1 MSGGMYQLDGGRVGG
16 GGGIIK
22 STKSAALSS
31 TGPSTGTPAVS
42 TNVAKLYSSNG
53 SAQHAAA
60 AKHAAVVAHLTG
72 MSIIRKTFTV
82 AAHTCIDGK
91 YFWAGDLYNIFSL
104 IAQQAAIKVQRT
116 KAASGSSTPRNGGQT
131 GNGATPR
138 GMVPRHQGGPYPRPQ
153 SAMLPHTEKMA
164 PTTIIGAASGTT
176 TVSTVAS
183 GSQQISD
190 ATSGQLVPLQ
200 GNSRNPFICIICN
213 NSFQNPCLLAC
224 YHTFCAACLRGRIAK
239 DGKLV
244 CPLCG

>member
-1 MSGGMYQLDGGRVGG
+1 MQY
-16 GGGIIK
+16 
-22 STKSAALSS
+22 
-31 TGPSTGTPAVS
+31 
-42 TNVAKLYSSNG
+42 
-53 SAQHAAA
+53 
-60 AKHAAVVAHLTG
+60 
-72 MSIIRKTFTV
+72 
-82 AAHTCIDGK
+82 GK
-91 YFWAGDLYNIFSL
+91 YFWAGNLYNIFSL
-104 IAQQAAIKVQRT
+104 LAQQAAIKVQRVT

-131 GNGATPR
+131 GNGATSR
-138 GMVPRHQGGPYPRPQ
+138 GLSAMVPRHQGGPYPRPQ

-164 PTTIIGAASGTT
+164 PTSITGAASGTT

-183 GSQQISD
+183 GSQPISD

>member
-1 MSGGMYQLDGGRVGG
+1 M
-16 GGGIIK
+16 II
-22 STKSAALSS
+22 
-31 TGPSTGTPAVS
+31 
-42 TNVAKLYSSNG
+42 N
-53 SAQHAAA
+53 
-60 AKHAAVVAHLTG
+60 
-72 MSIIRKTFTV
+72 
-82 AAHTCIDGK
+82 CK

-104 IAQQAAIKVQRT
+104 LAQQAAIKVQRVT

-131 GNGATPR
+131 GNGATSR

-164 PTTIIGAASGTT
+164 PTSITGAASGTT

-183 GSQQISD
+183 GSQPISD

>member
-1 MSGGMYQLDGGRVGG
+1 MYQLDGGRVVG

-22 STKSAALSS
+22 STKAALSS
-31 TGPSTGTPAVS
+31 TANPSTGTPAVS

-72 MSIIRKTFTV
+72 MSIIFKPFST
-82 AAHTCIDGK
+82 AAHTITDSK

-104 IAQQAAIKVQRT
+104 LAQQAAIKVQRVT

-131 GNGATPR
+131 GNGATSR

-164 PTTIIGAASGTT
+164 PTSITGAASGTT

-183 GSQQISD
+183 GSQPISD

>member
-1 MSGGMYQLDGGRVGG
+1 M
-16 GGGIIK
+16 
-22 STKSAALSS
+22 
-31 TGPSTGTPAVS
+31 VS
-42 TNVAKLYSSNG
+42 N
-53 SAQHAAA
+53 
-60 AKHAAVVAHLTG
+60 
-72 MSIIRKTFTV
+72 I
-82 AAHTCIDGK
+82 
-91 YFWAGDLYNIFSL
+91 YNIIFSL
-104 IAQQAAIKVQRT
+104 LAQQAAIKVQRT

-131 GNGATPR
+131 GNGSTSR
-138 GMVPRHQGGPYPRPQ
+138 GLSAMVPRHQGGPYPRPQ

-164 PTTIIGAASGTT
+164 STSIIGAASGTT

-183 GSQQISD
+183 GSQPISD